1 MKFAYAA
8 VIATAVLLV
17 ACGRPHQAVQESE
30 RENYEKIISGQKID
44 CEHGVDANGKCLKEG
59 DTGIPEAH

>member
-17 ACGRPHQAVQESE
+17 ACGRPHGKIAV
-30 RENYEKIISGQKID
+30 KKP
-44 CEHGVDANGKCLKEG
+44 L
-59 DTGIPEAH
+59 